1 MASGNLKSVTDGL
14 LVSIDTNNLKSYVGP
29 PLQNL
34 LTNIGITS
42 GTGTG
47 YVFTSST
54 TTDYI
59 PNIQLSTT
67 VSNCFAQNTGA
78 SWCCPNLFS
87 YGDITGANVTGSTLY
102 TYMLLYYSQS
112 GYTHPNYLYRYEYN
126 SGTYVTESGIFSD
139 ANRIDLGSGW
149 YWAWGT
155 FTTQATTNRLILY
168 SFYYRYSSF
177 SDRVAIARAALFK
190 GNYTALPPLEWPP
203 VNTTRTATNC
213 LFNLNGGNSYDITN
227 MTVNSAGD
235 MSFAASS
242 SNYIPLGTGF
252 ANFTTGITGEFWAS
266 FTSTSY
272 TWERLM
278 DFGTG
283 QAANNIIFCR
293 YANTNNLFL
302 ELYGSGSSLVSFQ
315 ATNAI
320 TNGSVAHYAFTMN
333 GTTAVVYKNGIPHT
347 STTTSQLPT
356 NVTRTNCWIGRS
368 NWAGDSYFQGNI
380 PIINLYNR
388 ALTPSEILQNYN
400 ATKSR
405 FRL

>member
-34 LTNIGITS
+34 LTQIGITS

-54 TTDYI
+54 TTDYV
-59 PNIQLSTT
+59 PVIQLSTT
-67 VSNCFAQNTGA
+67 VSNCFAQNTG
-78 SWCCPNLFS
+78 SSLCCPNLFQ

-112 GYTHPNYLYRYEYN
+112 GYTNSNYLYRYEYN

-177 SDRVAIARAALFK
+177 SDRVAVARAALFK
-190 GNYTALPPLEWPP
+190 GSYTGLTPLKWPP
-203 VNTTRTATNC
+203 VNTTRTATNS
-213 LFNLNGGNSYDITN
+213 LFNLNGGTSYDITN
-227 MTVNSAGD
+227 MTVGSNGD
-235 MSFAASS
+235 LSFNGST
-242 SNYIPLGTGF
+242 NYIPASSVTDAFWNAGSWTASVWVKFTSVNKGSDNAVFGHGFGSTSNGLHLAERSTKVYFGFYSNDLTGNFTLAANTWYNITWVFNYSTKLKQIYVNGNFDNSGGTVGYGGTGSNTEF
-252 ANFTTGITGEFWAS
+252 GRYPWSTGS
-266 FTSTSY
+266 V
-272 TWERLM
+272 L
-278 DFGTG
+278 
-283 QAANNIIFCR
+283 
-293 YANTNNLFL
+293 
-302 ELYGSGSSLVSFQ
+302 
-315 ATNAI
+315 
-320 TNGSVAHYAFTMN
+320 NGSM
-333 GTTAVVYKNGIPHT
+333 
-347 STTTSQLPT
+347 
-356 NVTRTNCWIGRS
+356 
-368 NWAGDSYFQGNI
+368 

-388 ALTPSEILQNYN
+388 VLTASEILQNYN

-405 FRL
+405 FGL